1 MELSEVILA
10 LVAAVSAISAWVVTN
25 LVSDVKALNDKMTNC
40 QTSMP
45 KEYMLK
51 QDYITDAQEI
61 KFELRE
67 QRKLIDQIWKTIR
80 IDNV

>member
-10 LVAAVSAISAWVVTN
+10 LVAAVSSISAWVVTN
-25 LVSDVKALNDKMTNC
+25 LVSDVRALNDKMTSC
-40 QTSMP
+40 QTNMP

-51 QDYITDAQEI
+51 ADYISDAQEI

-80 IDNV
+80 IDVK

>member
-10 LVAAVSAISAWVVTN
+10 LVAAVSSISAWVVTN
-25 LVSDVKALNDKMTNC
+25 LVSDVRALNDKMTSC
-40 QTSMP
+40 QTNMP

-51 QDYITDAQEI
+51 TDYISDAQEI

-80 IDNV
+80 IDVK